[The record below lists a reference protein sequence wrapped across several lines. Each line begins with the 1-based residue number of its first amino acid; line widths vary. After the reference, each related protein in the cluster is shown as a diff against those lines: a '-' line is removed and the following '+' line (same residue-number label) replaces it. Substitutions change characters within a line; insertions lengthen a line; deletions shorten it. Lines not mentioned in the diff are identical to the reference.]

1 MGRVFILLLH
11 IKMQA
16 IQGAELDAVP
26 VRWENGPSGYQEATV
41 VYLRTPNT
49 RWQPWVVVAESA
61 VLNSLGFKGQG
72 LYAAKPFKKDD
83 VIGRYEGQVVGVFEN
98 REEALQSDVT
108 KRLVRM
114 QRDKLITRNR
124 KGGGVELVD
133 GHTQGPP
140 YLAKVNDP
148 RGTNMRP
155 NVVISPFGYMR
166 VLQARIPAFNF
177 DLGLEANRASELRF
191 AYGDEYWQTM
201 ARLGKSD
208 DFSILVE

>member
-1 MGRVFILLLH
+1 
-11 IKMQA
+11 MQA
-16 IQGAELDAVP
+16 LQNVEWDAVP

-41 VYLRTPNT
+41 VYHRTPNT

-72 LYAAKPFKKDD
+72 LYAAKAFKKDD
-83 VIGRYEGQVVGVFEN
+83 VIGRYDGQVVGVFES
-98 REEALQSDVT
+98 RADALESDVT

-140 YLAKVNDP
+140 FLAKVNDP

-155 NVVISPFGYMR
+155 NVFISPFGYMC
-166 VLQARIPAFNF
+166 VLQARIPAFDF

-191 AYGDEYWQTM
+191 SYGDEYWRMMSQ
-201 ARLGKSD
+201 LGKTRD
-208 DFSILVE
+208 TSIVVDE